1 MSDERGGVTAELAVG
16 LVAVVTVLGAV
27 LAVGAA
33 GLAQLRCADGARAGA
48 RAAALG
54 EPDAQVRATAA
65 RVAGP
70 GAAVEITR
78 ADGWVTV
85 VVDGAVL
92 GDAVGAKLRAGGRAV
107 AREEP

>member
-1 MSDERGGVTAELAVG
+1 VRDERGGVTAELAIG

-33 GLAQLRCADGARAGA
+33 GLAQLRCADAARAGA

-54 EPDAQVRATAA
+54 EPDADVRSTAV
-65 RVAGP
+65 RVAGA
-70 GAAVEITR
+70 GAAVEVAR

-85 VVDGAVL
+85 VVRDTAL
-92 GDAVGAKLRAGGRAV
+92 GGLAGPGLQVRGEAV